1 MDRVA
6 PATQRMRAGRLA
18 VRSCRVLLIEG
29 ASTWRHCILSVTIN
43 WVASRSLAMTGGGC
57 VIALVI
63 RNDGVG
69 DCPTGFV
76 ALNG

>member
-18 VRSCRVLLIEG
+18 VRSCCVLLVEG
-29 ASTWRHCILSVTIN
+29 TSAMAPLHCIRHHQL
-43 WVASRSLAMTGGGC
+43 GC
-57 VIALVI
+57 FAFA